1 MAPKYLCDLF
11 PDQVVNR
18 TLYNLRSV
26 NQLVYT
32 KCRLTCFKSSFIP
45 ATTLDWN
52 NLDLCT
58 QNARS
63 LNEFK
68 SKIKLLILPS
78 KPNKLYSQLNHP
90 CVKYHTQLRMGLS
103 GLRAHL
109 FKYSIVD
116 DPICL
121 QCLLSPETTE
131 HYLLKCHTFAP
142 QQAHLL
148 RHLNDLVD
156 NFVNMSEIMQIS
168 DVTGQNQALVAIC
181 HLQQMQF

>member
-1 MAPKYLCDLF
+1 MVGVAFICCTFVAKIKCKYTRLVTFYKMKNLMYLCDLF

-32 KCRLTCFKSSFIP
+32 KCRLTCFKNSFIP
-45 ATTLDWN
+45 ATTFDWN

-90 CVKYHTQLRMGLS
+90 CVKYHTQLRMGL
-103 GLRAHL
+103 RAHFL
-109 FKYSIVD
+109 
-116 DPICL
+116 
-121 QCLLSPETTE
+121 
-131 HYLLKCHTFAP
+131 
-142 QQAHLL
+142 AHL
-148 RHLNDLVD
+148 
-156 NFVNMSEIMQIS
+156 
-168 DVTGQNQALVAIC
+168 
-181 HLQQMQF
+181 